1 MPSTPEPSPSNSP
14 SSPAPADPAQAS
26 LSALIALR
34 DRMRQ
39 LHAELEFLRL
49 MLALQKRRP

>member
-1 MPSTPEPSPSNSP
+1 MESKPTPSPRP
-14 SSPAPADPAQAS
+14 DPASAS

-34 DRMRQ
+34 DEMQQ

-49 MLALQKRRP
+49 MLALQKRAS